1 MSDACWLVVS
11 DLDGTL
17 LDHDRYGFE
26 QAEPALR
33 RLRRERIPVI
43 LNTSKT
49 RAELSSLRARL
60 HNAEPYVVE
69 NGSAVFMPPSV
80 RGRRPADVEPRGGED
95 CRVFGRPRGDILAA
109 LQPLRRRFRFES
121 FDDWDV
127 PALMARTGLDAT
139 AAGAALAREFSEPLL
154 WRDSAAALAAFRREL
169 AALGLN
175 TLQGGRFLHVQGAC
189 DKGQSLNWLRAWY
202 GAERGRPVRV
212 IALGDSDNDVAM
224 LAAADIAVVIRSR
237 HHPPP
242 PVPTAARVIVS
253 RAEGP
258 RGWNETIGALLDEGL
273 L

>member
-109 LQPLRRRFRFES
+109 LKPLRRRFRFEG

-189 DKGQSLNWLRAWY
+189 DKGQSLDRGQSIFCLNNVTDREQNINLADLNLIETKGWHDLISGMPINNLR
-202 GAERGRPVRV
+202 GT
-212 IALGDSDNDVAM
+212 IALAPYQSAW
-224 LAAADIAVVIRSR
+224 LASF
-237 HHPPP
+237 
-242 PVPTAARVIVS
+242 
-253 RAEGP
+253 
-258 RGWNETIGALLDEGL
+258 
-273 L
+273 